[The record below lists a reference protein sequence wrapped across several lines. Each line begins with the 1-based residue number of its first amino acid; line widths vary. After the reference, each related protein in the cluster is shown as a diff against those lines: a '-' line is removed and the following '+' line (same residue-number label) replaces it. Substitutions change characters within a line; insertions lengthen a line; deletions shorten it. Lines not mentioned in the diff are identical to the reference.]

1 VGAPPI
7 SSVICIV
14 SSLRGT
20 PGIGSLGVSVGQMG
34 VRGLVLGEETAVVV
48 VAVGVGVASVV
59 LSLVGMG
66 SVAVSVDVG
75 LHERLLGGGG
85 GMRVVVLGV
94 DVLSLG
100 ALGVSGSTM
109 GGVATTVVGGF
120 SANCGD
126 GKGNGE
132 CVHFV

>member
-1 VGAPPI
+1 MGAPPAV
-7 SSVICIV
+7 SVLCDC
-14 SSLRGT
+14 SLHVT
-20 PGIGSLGVSVGQMG
+20 PGISSLGVSVSQMG
-34 VRGLVLGEETAVVV
+34 VRGLVLGEETAMVV
-48 VAVGVGVASVV
+48 VAMGVGVASVV
-59 LSLVGMG
+59 LGLVCMG
-66 SVAVSVDVG
+66 SVAVSADVG
-75 LHERLLGGGG
+75 LHEGLLGGGG
-85 GMRVVVLGV
+85 GMRVVVLGM

-109 GGVATTVVGGF
+109 GGVATTVVRGF